1 MQERIDKAA
10 APAADQED
18 VELQMQG
25 GEEQLIKAIIEPRSG
40 IIRPLIGKTA
50 DIGARAKC

>member
-10 APAADQED
+10 APAADPED

-25 GEEQLIKAIIEPRSG
+25 GEEQLIKAIKEPRSG
-40 IIRPLIGKTA
+40 IIRPLTGMTA
-50 DIGARAKC
+50 DIGARARC